1 LLGKFDIHF
10 FNVDFRTAFLHN
22 INEVLKH
29 NSKKIKMLKNG
40 KIKSVNFM
48 INVAVSFLLSRFVHL
63 CFDNKTTKLLYNILK
78 YLAKEKP
85 GIFL

>member
-1 LLGKFDIHF
+1 
-10 FNVDFRTAFLHN
+10 
-22 INEVLKH
+22 
-29 NSKKIKMLKNG
+29 MLKNG